1 VSFPSCKGTSQDLDS
16 RAILS
21 EHPGMRMFVFTAAD
35 LASYR
40 LLTVKVVPA
49 WTQGVGEKLQ
59 L

>member
-1 VSFPSCKGTSQDLDS
+1 
-16 RAILS
+16 
-21 EHPGMRMFVFTAAD
+21 MRMFVFTAAD